1 QKIVIKVQMTCDKCR
16 TKAIKIAAKSSGTV
30 ISVGI
35 EGEDQLVVIGEGVDS
50 ACLTRSLRKKL
61 CYATILT
68 VEEVKPPEEE
78 KPKPEEEKKPKP
90 PEPTA
95 CHCLCPPPPPRPMY
109 CEVVYHDQN
118 PNSCLTM

>member
-1 QKIVIKVQMTCDKCR
+1 MKQKIVIKVQMTCDKCR
-16 TKAIKIAAKSSGTV
+16 TKAMKIAVTSSGSVT
-30 ISVGI
+30 SVGI
-35 EGEDQLVVIGEGVDS
+35 EGTDKDQLVVIGEGVDS
-50 ACLTRSLRKKL
+50 ACLTHSLRKKL
-61 CYATILT
+61 CYADILT
-68 VEEVKPPEEE
+68 VEEVKPPAEQ
-78 KPKPEEEKKPKP
+78 KPKP